1 MRDVICCCIRS
12 RRSAG
17 ALLLFC
23 CCTLASHPHP
33 RRPLS
38 ARRYLL
44 VYIQYLPAALL
55 RHYLHTYLHRCLTYL
70 PPTTLSYLPPS
81 LPAYRSRRERERGER
96 ESKQCLRA
104 AAAIEQPHLLRPSR
118 DPSLLDPLVST
129 YLPTVPILLRTTTF
143 DQRTHARTQSRT
155 HARSTHSSSRHETVV
170 RCAVPLQLTTVAV
183 IDYRLRLPT
192 PSTDGQHDTDC
203 NLPPISLPA
212 SQAGSL
218 LHHTRR

>member
-55 RHYLHTYLHRCLTYL
+55 RHYLHTYIGTLPTYRLQPSATSL
-70 PPTTLSYLPPS
+70 PPFLLTVVG
-81 LPAYRSRRERERGER
+81 ERERGDR

>member
-17 ALLLFC
+17 ALLLLC

-44 VYIQYLPAALL
+44 VYIQYLPPALL
-55 RHYLHTYLHRCLTYL
+55 RHYLHTYIGTLPTYRL
-70 PPTTLSYLPPS
+70 QPSATSLLLS
-81 LPAYRSRRERERGER
+81 LPAYRSRRERERRER

-155 HARSTHSSSRHETVV
+155 HARSTHSSSRHPNCGAV
-170 RCAVPLQLTTVAV
+170 RRATAADHRCGHRLSITPPNTLDRRTT
-183 IDYRLRLPT
+183 
-192 PSTDGQHDTDC
+192 
-203 NLPPISLPA
+203 
-212 SQAGSL
+212 
-218 LHHTRR
+218 